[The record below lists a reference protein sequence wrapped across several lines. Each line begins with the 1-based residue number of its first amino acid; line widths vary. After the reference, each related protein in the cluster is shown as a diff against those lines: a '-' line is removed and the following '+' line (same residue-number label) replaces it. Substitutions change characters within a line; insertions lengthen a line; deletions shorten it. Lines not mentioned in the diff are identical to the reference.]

1 MSRAG
6 VRAAANYSLP
16 SLNRMKVR
24 GGALLSRGGL
34 SVDISSFMVR
44 DAQALLKTVVVE
56 EKRRRQNKAEKV
68 RQPRDPLDG
77 CLVREMTAR
86 LQILVQPVAGLS
98 PGSPRDPQGSDRAA
112 ESIRRRRLCCCCG
125 AQLVETYIQREKDRE
140 AHTLESMVG
149 STREILRSQ
158 QRERATQH
166 VNVMDEVA
174 GIASRMARLEA
185 KLDRLLGPEAASAPE
200 SPRTPSR
207 HGQSEG
213 MVSSSAA

>member
-1 MSRAG
+1 MNRAG

-24 GGALLSRGGL
+24 GGALLSQGGL

-86 LQILVQPVAGLS
+86 LQILVQPW
-98 PGSPRDPQGSDRAA
+98 
-112 ESIRRRRLCCCCG
+112 
-125 AQLVETYIQREKDRE
+125 
-140 AHTLESMVG
+140 
-149 STREILRSQ
+149 
-158 QRERATQH
+158 
-166 VNVMDEVA
+166 
-174 GIASRMARLEA
+174 
-185 KLDRLLGPEAASAPE
+185 LD
-200 SPRTPSR
+200 
-207 HGQSEG
+207 
-213 MVSSSAA
+213 